1 MADSKPVTIEERLI
15 ALHNEL
21 NNINE
26 ALKMID
32 YRLGLLSDHTHHSS
46 TGEVVVKLREV

>member
-15 ALHNEL
+15 ALNNEL
-21 NNINE
+21 AAIKNTLE
-26 ALKMID
+26 LID